1 MILPK
6 QIKSLHF
13 IGIGGVGMSALA
25 RMALHHGYSVSGSD
39 SSPDNIL
46 IQQLIGEGAKFFRGH
61 SAANIKDADVVIYS
75 TAIREDNPEL
85 VAAEQ
90 KGIPVWHRSELLAAS
105 LNKSQ
110 SIGISGT
117 HGKTTVSAMT
127 SLMMEAADMDPTAL
141 VGAMVPKFESNLR
154 LGKSPWVVAECDESD
169 QSFLRY
175 NVQHAIIT
183 NIEADHLENYG
194 SYEAIQDAF
203 KQFLKQ
209 VRPDGMIV
217 LSADDEGIREM
228 LPTLDVPYVTYGLFP
243 RIADV
248 RARNI
253 KETTMGSSFDVEWR
267 GHALGSINLV
277 IPGIHNISNA
287 LGVIALGRSL
297 GIPFETI
304 AATLERYTGVH
315 RRFEIKGTRSGV
327 TVVDDYAHHP
337 TEVIA
342 TLSAAVNKKSQG
354 RVISVFQPHRFSR
367 TQAMSQEF
375 GRAFGQSDHVVVTDV
390 YAAGED
396 PIDGVSGRTIFESIQ
411 RSGHP
416 NVSFIPTNFEVEQ
429 HLLNTVQEGDVVL
442 TMGAGDIW
450 RVGEQLLDSLPS

>member
-1 MILPK
+1 
-6 QIKSLHF
+6 
-13 IGIGGVGMSALA
+13 
-25 RMALHHGYSVSGSD
+25 
-39 SSPDNIL
+39 
-46 IQQLIGEGAKFFRGH
+46 
-61 SAANIKDADVVIYS
+61 
-75 TAIREDNPEL
+75 
-85 VAAEQ
+85 
-90 KGIPVWHRSELLAAS
+90 
-105 LNKSQ
+105 
-110 SIGISGT
+110 
-117 HGKTTVSAMT
+117 
-127 SLMMEAADMDPTAL
+127 
-141 VGAMVPKFESNLR
+141 
-154 LGKSPWVVAECDESD
+154 
-169 QSFLRY
+169 
-175 NVQHAIIT
+175 
-183 NIEADHLENYG
+183 
-194 SYEAIQDAF
+194 
-203 KQFLKQ
+203 
-209 VRPDGMIV
+209 
-217 LSADDEGIREM
+217 
-228 LPTLDVPYVTYGLFP
+228 
-243 RIADV
+243 
-248 RARNI
+248 
-253 KETTMGSSFDVEWR
+253 
-267 GHALGSINLV
+267 
-277 IPGIHNISNA
+277 
-287 LGVIALGRSL
+287 
-297 GIPFETI
+297 
-304 AATLERYTGVH
+304 LERYTGVH